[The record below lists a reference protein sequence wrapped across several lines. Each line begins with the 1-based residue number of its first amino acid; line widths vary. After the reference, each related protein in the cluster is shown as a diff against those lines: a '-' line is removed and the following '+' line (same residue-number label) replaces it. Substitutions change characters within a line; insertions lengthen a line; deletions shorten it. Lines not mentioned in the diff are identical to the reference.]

1 MHNRMM
7 KVGALVALLGTPA
20 FVEELQAL
28 SPSQCLDRAAGTFVD
43 CVETNA
49 WYVAP
54 LCELRYNAD
63 AISCAL
69 F

>member
-7 KVGALVALLGTPA
+7 KIGAVVALLGTPA
-20 FVEELQAL
+20 FVEEVQAL
-28 SPSQCLDRAAGTFVD
+28 GPAQCLDRAADLFIA

-49 WYVAP
+49 WYLAP

>member
-7 KVGALVALLGTPA
+7 KVGALVALLGTPV
-20 FVEELQAL
+20 FVEQAQAQGL
-28 SPSQCLDRAAGTFVD
+28 RQCLDRAADSFVD
-43 CVETNA
+43 CVESYA

-63 AISCAL
+63 AIACA
-69 F
+69 FF

>member
-7 KVGALVALLGTPA
+7 KVGALVALLGTPV
-20 FVEELQAL
+20 FVEEVQAL
-28 SPSQCLDRAAGTFVD
+28 GPRECLDRAADAFVA
-43 CVETNA
+43 CVDSYA

-63 AISCAL
+63 AISCA
-69 F
+69 FF